1 MPKYIYTCVTILLVL
16 FGSAD
21 LFAQEKFEKE
31 SRLKEKQVPAKALNF
46 LDFLIYLPNVL
57 CYMITLHSVV

>member
-1 MPKYIYTCVTILLVL
+1 MNKAVFFILVL
-16 FGSAD
+16 SLFFHKNR

-57 CYMITLHSVV
+57 CYMITLLSVV